1 MSEERD
7 IPADEPEPETPIK
20 DEDLGAD
27 DPDDKRDVGV
37 GTDEEG

>member
-1 MSEERD
+1 MTEERD
-7 IPADEPEPETPIK
+7 IPADEPEPETPIADADK
-20 DEDLGAD
+20 GDD